1 MKSIRK
7 SVGGLVCAAALVLAA
22 GQVSALNLIQNPGFE
37 TGDFTSWLV
46 LGATGTVQT
55 PDNGPTAAGTH
66 NAFLDNQSVAAN
78 LALQQTTA
86 AGSVGDGVLVS
97 YSFDLKSGINAAGGV
112 LFVHIFDQD
121 SVGAVI
127 GQPTGLIGP
136 LLVGP
141 SDGNWHTFTG
151 SFTTLA
157 NTDHLTIEFD
167 ATTGADSGSIEQM
180 HVDNVQLNIADI
192 PEPTTLSL
200 VGLGLLG
207 ALMVRRNRKS

>member
-1 MKSIRK
+1 MKATSK
-7 SVGGLVCAAALVLAA
+7 LVGSLVCAAAFVLA
-22 GQVSALNLIQNPGFE
+22 VSQASAVNLIQNPGFE

-55 PDNGPTAAGTH
+55 PDNGPTAAGTQ
-66 NAFLDNQSVAAN
+66 NAFLDNQTPAAN

-86 AGSVGDGVLVS
+86 PASVGAGVLVS
-97 YSFDLKSGINAAGGV
+97 YSFDLKGGISANGGV
-112 LFVHIFDQD
+112 LFVHIFDQN

-127 GQPTGLIGP
+127 GQPTGLLGP
-136 LLVGP
+136 YFP
-141 SDGNWHTFTG
+141 SSSSWTTITG

-157 NTDHLTIEFD
+157 NTDHLTIEID
-167 ATTGADSGSIEQM
+167 ATTGAAAGSIEQM
-180 HVDNVQLNIADI
+180 HVDNVQLNVAAI

-207 ALMVRRNRKS
+207 ALMVRRSRKA

>member
-1 MKSIRK
+1 MKATSK
-7 SVGGLVCAAALVLAA
+7 LVGSLVCAAAFVLAA
-22 GQVSALNLIQNPGFE
+22 SQVSAVNLILNPGFE
-37 TGDFTSWLV
+37 TGNFTSWLV
-46 LGATGTVQT
+46 LGSTGTIQT
-55 PDNGPTAAGTH
+55 PDNGPTAAGSY
-66 NAFLDNQSVAAN
+66 NAFLDNQAPAAN

-86 AGSVGDGVLVS
+86 NGSVAGGVLVN
-97 YSFDLKSGINAAGGV
+97 YSFDLKAGINAAGGV
-112 LFVHIFDQD
+112 LFVHIFNQN

-151 SFTTLA
+151 SFTTVA

-167 ATTGADSGSIEQM
+167 ATTGADSGSKEQM
-180 HVDNVQLNIADI
+180 HVDNVQLNVV

-207 ALMVRRNRKS
+207 VLMVRRNRKS